1 MTELT
6 LSLPDD
12 LATRLAAHAEQ
23 LPRIIEAA
31 LERLESDSLGE
42 FSDLRDVLERLAA
55 LPTAE
60 EVLQLRPS
68 PLLQARITEL
78 LDKNRSGGLTPE
90 EESEFSRYEFVEH
103 LVRLAKAQAQLKL
116 KQACDTH
123 EPHSH
128 SGGTAS
134 TGA

>member
-12 LATRLAAHAEQ
+12 LATRLAARAEQ

-31 LERLESDSLGE
+31 LERLEFDSLGE

-68 PLLQARITEL
+68 PVLQARISEL

-90 EESEFSRYEFVEH
+90 EEAEFSRYEFLEH
-103 LVRLAKAQAQLKL
+103 LVRLAKAQAQRKL
-116 KQACDTH
+116 KQA
-123 EPHSH
+123 
-128 SGGTAS
+128 
-134 TGA
+134 